1 MQSKTQPGV
10 LLDKVKLLAVSAVDH
25 VFSFVVGSLRR
36 ILFGFRLLPAN
47 EDEIQRILI
56 FRIGNVGD
64 VAAAV
69 PTLDAIRQRF
79 PNAQISL
86 LTSPG
91 AAGAP
96 GAKELLV
103 PGSIVDSLIV
113 YHKTDIATWT
123 GRRRLVRRI
132 REGRFDLFIELSN
145 ILAPF
150 RQVLQSMLL
159 ARLAGCRYGIGF
171 QVAPSRLFPRVQALR
186 LRFQT
191 ESERLF
197 NEVAPAL
204 KLKAIGSGRL
214 PVSNGDRGVVR
225 LLLERQGI
233 STSDRVAVVHVGAK
247 RRANRWFEGRFA
259 AVADYTR
266 LRYGIRTVL
275 TGAPSERE
283 LMEDVRR
290 RMKTRPVLLCG
301 EVTLLQLAALMER
314 ATLYIGNDTGPMHI
328 AAMMGTPAV
337 AIFSARDFPSQWYPH
352 GTGHIVLRKDVP
364 CSPCFKDVCDQDL
377 LCLDLIRLDE
387 VLAAVDAQLAAA
399 DIPVA
404 GSSKTSQGQ
413 FAILPVAGQPW
424 DRSAR

>member
-1 MQSKTQPGV
+1 
-10 LLDKVKLLAVSAVDH
+10 
-25 VFSFVVGSLRR
+25 
-36 ILFGFRLLPAN
+36 
-47 EDEIQRILI
+47 
-56 FRIGNVGD
+56 
-64 VAAAV
+64 
-69 PTLDAIRQRF
+69 
-79 PNAQISL
+79 
-86 LTSPG
+86 
-91 AAGAP
+91 
-96 GAKELLV
+96 
-103 PGSIVDSLIV
+103 
-113 YHKTDIATWT
+113 
-123 GRRRLVRRI
+123 
-132 REGRFDLFIELSN
+132 
-145 ILAPF
+145 
-150 RQVLQSMLL
+150 
-159 ARLAGCRYGIGF
+159 
-171 QVAPSRLFPRVQALR
+171 
-186 LRFQT
+186 
-191 ESERLF
+191 
-197 NEVAPAL
+197 VAPAL

-225 LLLERQGI
+225 LLLEGQGI

-424 DRSAR
+424 DRSSR